1 MKIKNNILKRIDT
14 MKMVLREKF
23 LAPRLNIK
31 KSERTQQRNFITTS
45 KALKEKGQTIP
56 KSSRQE
62 ALSKIRVETD
72 EIEIKT
78 KYQQSLK

>member
-1 MKIKNNILKRIDT
+1 
-14 MKMVLREKF
+14 
-23 LAPRLNIK
+23 
-31 KSERTQQRNFITTS
+31 
-45 KALKEKGQTIP
+45 LKEKGQTIP